1 MQDELFYMTNRLNLT
16 VITRACAYA
25 NRFNKT
31 SGTWYGTPQLNG
43 GMGMLQNREVD
54 IVTTLTGM
62 NLQRSEYVD
71 FSLPTRRAFS
81 ESPAAGLSH
90 CTKAINVQIQWVL
103 KSITFPPDWL

>member
-1 MQDELFYMTNRLNLT
+1 MQEELFYMTDKLNVT
-16 VITRACAYA
+16 VITRECAFA

-31 SGTWYGTPQLNG
+31 SGTWYGTPKLNG

-71 FSLPTRRAFS
+71 FALPTRRAFS